1 MFLFFLARNKLE
13 KTPRNKPKVYFDAQ
27 LPTKELATIITS
39 FLPIG
44 FAPQR
49 SFVTFLRFV
58 VFCNDKQH
66 YNDYQYRSHMFTPYL
81 LIVL

>member
-13 KTPRNKPKVYFDAQ
+13 KSPRNKPKVYFDAQ

-44 FAPQR
+44 FSPQR
-49 SFVTFLRFV
+49 SFMAQKFV
-58 VFCNDKQH
+58 CAIRVQH
-66 YNDYQYRSHMFTPYL
+66 NKR
-81 LIVL
+81 